1 LCRRFT
7 NGLASNDTNS
17 FARFDKRSEVF
28 EVKHL
33 LESALEDLALFVLL
47 LVLEQLVGVLITV
60 L

>member
-1 LCRRFT
+1 
-7 NGLASNDTNS
+7 LASNDTNS

-28 EVKHL
+28 KVKHL